1 MLNATDI
8 RKGLMNIED
17 KIKIYGEK
25 IDKLLKEVIP
35 VDKDNYLS
43 EPIWHHMSTGGKRIR
58 PAICLITC
66 EALGGNPE
74 NAVHFALAV
83 EILHNMFLLHD
94 DIEDG
99 DTVRRDKPTVW
110 VKYGIANAIN
120 AGDYL
125 LGIAYRCIL
134 SSPNPIETKIKLLD
148 VFTLTYEKTV
158 EGQAL
163 DINARGAK
171 DFTVEKYMK
180 TVELKTGYYL
190 ACGMV
195 GGVVLSGNHNDNLD
209 TIWELGKNMGPAF
222 QIKDDLIDLTHGKG
236 RGGVIG
242 SDISE
247 GKASFPY
254 AYTMDV
260 ARSDEKENL
269 IKIMGKERN
278 KTTGDDIKWV
288 IDLYKKYDSLD
299 YSQNYAEKLIK
310 DAYKT
315 IDKIKVNDTTVFKE
329 IADFMVQRCT

>member
-1 MLNATDI
+1 M
-8 RKGLMNIED
+8 KIED

-35 VDKDNYLS
+35 VDKDNYLN

-134 SSPNPIETKIKLLD
+134 SSPNPIKTKIKLLD
-148 VFTLTYEKTV
+148 IFTLTYEKTV

-163 DINARGAK
+163 DINARGDK

-190 ACGMV
+190 ACGMA
-195 GGVVLSGNHNDNLD
+195 GGVVLSENHNDNLD
-209 TIWELGKNMGPAF
+209 IIWELGKNMGPAF

-269 IKIMGKERN
+269 IKIMKKERN
-278 KTTGDDIKWV
+278 KTTEDDIKWV

-315 IDKIKVNDTTVFKE
+315 IDKIEGNDTTVFKE
-329 IADFMVQRCT
+329 IANFMVQRCT